1 MSSLASYKGPKPV
14 QKTAPESTIEDDDED
29 VMISAD
35 TLPEHGNAAGTAVA
49 VEDED
54 MDMDSTDKPKFT
66 ALKANQMT
74 VSFCI
79 KNAEDAIL

>member
-14 QKTAPESTIEDDDED
+14 QKTAPENTIEDDDED

-49 VEDED
+49 GEDED
-54 MDMDSTDKPKFT
+54 MDMDSTDKPKFA

-74 VSFCI
+74 VSF
-79 KNAEDAIL
+79 